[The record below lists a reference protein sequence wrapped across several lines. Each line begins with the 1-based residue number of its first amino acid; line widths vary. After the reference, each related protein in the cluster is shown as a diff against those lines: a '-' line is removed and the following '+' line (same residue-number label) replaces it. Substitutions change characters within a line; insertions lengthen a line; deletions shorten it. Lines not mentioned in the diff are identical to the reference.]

1 MTSFRLYP
9 IVAGII
15 MAAAACSAAAQQ
27 AAPSVKVGFVNMER
41 VMRDAVPAQRAQK
54 SLEGEIQKRDLE
66 MRRLT
71 EQLKRLQAELDKMP
85 ATAGDSERRTK
96 ERSLADL
103 GREFERKKVVYTEDL
118 EARRNE
124 AMGQVIEQANR
135 AVRQVAEQG
144 NFDIIFQEAAYMSQR
159 IDITD
164 QVIRA
169 LDAIAK
175 AAAK

>member
-1 MTSFRLYP
+1 MKSSTLKS
-9 IVAGII
+9 IAAGFVL
-15 MAAAACSAAAQQ
+15 AAAACSAAAQQ
-27 AAPSVKVGFVNMER
+27 AAPSVKVGFVSMER
-41 VMRDAVPAQRAQK
+41 VMRDAIPAQRAQK
-54 SLEGEIQKRDLE
+54 SLEGEIQKRDQE

-71 EQLKRLQAELDKMP
+71 EQLKRLQSELDKMP

-103 GREFERKKVVYTEDL
+103 GREFERKKVLYTEDL
-118 EARRNE
+118 EQRRNE

-144 NFDIIFQEAAYMSQR
+144 NYDIIFQEAAYMSQR
-159 IDITD
+159 VDITD

-175 AAAK
+175 AAVK

>member
-1 MTSFRLYP
+1 MKSSQHFS
-9 IVAGII
+9 IAAGIVI
-15 MAAAACSAAAQQ
+15 AVAASSAAAQQ
-27 AAPSVKVGFVNMER
+27 AAPSVKVGFVSMER
-41 VMRDAVPAQRAQK
+41 VMRDAIPAQRAQK
-54 SLEGEIQKRDLE
+54 SLEGEIQKRDQE

-103 GREFERKKVVYTEDL
+103 GREFERKKVSYTEDL
-118 EARRNE
+118 EQRRNE

-164 QVIRA
+164 QVIKA